1 MPAAQGT
8 DFLSAGEWAAFH
20 GRPASGLTALHHA
33 LNDRAAGAADL
44 AKARWLLGVCLGAGG
59 GYGEAVEVLA
69 PLATTPARGD
79 RWASFAA
86 STTGS
91 LHRQLG
97 RYRLARG
104 FDQAALTAAE
114 ALPPTDVEP
123 VVDALLGL
131 AADAVGEGDVD
142 AARLAW
148 ARAAEIADAPDS
160 PWRPRV
166 RSAWV
171 AAEIALLVDDADA
184 ALSAADDAVKGAEEA
199 RAPRHHAKSLVFR
212 AVALRG
218 LGDLAT
224 AAVTARRGLATAVE
238 LGIPPVIW
246 PAALVLREVL
256 EAAPEAALYP
266 HEPGRAADAARRAVG
281 RIASGLPEDV
291 AATWLARPG
300 VPDPYAAPDD
310 EYPADPGNPDD
321 AAPHPDPRA

>member
-33 LNDRAAGAADL
+33 LNDRGAAPAEL

-59 GYGEAVEVLA
+59 GYGEAFEVLS

-104 FDQAALTAAE
+104 FDQAALSAAE

-123 VVDALLGL
+123 LVDALLGL
-131 AADAVGEGDVD
+131 AADAVGDGDVE

-166 RSAWV
+166 RAAWV
-171 AAEIALLVDDADA
+171 SAEIALLVDDADA
-184 ALSAADDAVKGAEEA
+184 ALSAAEDAVKGAEEA

-212 AVALRG
+212 AVALRS
-218 LGDLAT
+218 LGDLAA
-224 AAVTARRGLATAVE
+224 AAVTARRGLALAVE

-246 PAALVLREVL
+246 PAAVVLREVL

-266 HEPGRAADAARRAVG
+266 HEPARAADAARRAVG
-281 RIASGLPEDV
+281 RIASGLPDDV
-291 AATWLARPG
+291 AAGWLARPG

-310 EYPADPGNPDD
+310 DYTDPGNPDD